1 MKYLIDTCVLSELIK
16 PQKNEKVSEWILDK
30 KETHLF
36 ISVLTI
42 GELNKGIT
50 KLPDSKRKDAINSWV
65 NNDLKKRF
73 AGRILEITEEIAALW
88 GEVQGKAE
96 KLGKKMA
103 VIDSLIAATAIKNNL
118 TVVTRN
124 VKDFKNSGCEIINP
138 FE

>member
-16 PQKNEKVSEWILDK
+16 PQKNEKVTEWILDK

-88 GEVQGKAE
+88 GEIQGKAE
-96 KLGKKMA
+96 KRGKKMA
-103 VIDSLIAATAIKNNL
+103 VIDSLIAATAIINNL

-124 VKDFKNSGCEIINP
+124 VKDFKNSGCKIINP
-138 FE
+138 WE